1 MEFRINCSWLVID
14 PDTPTAGKPVTRAVV
29 DDQFMFLVVVPGVV
43 RFTEDYLFQ
52 QKLQP

>member
-14 PDTPTAGKPVTRAVV
+14 PDTPTAGKPVIRAGVH
-29 DDQFMFLVVVPGVV
+29 DQFVFLVVVLGVV

-52 QKLQP
+52 HKPQR